1 MMNDFGQM
9 EPFAGFTA
17 DIERKMYED
26 MQEERCKEIQ
36 EEYEMYLKDQ
46 NEEKSEQEKCKS

>member
-1 MMNDFGQM
+1 MMNDFEQPYPLS
-9 EPFAGFTA
+9 EVFAET
-17 DIERKMYED
+17 EKQMYED
-26 MQEERCKEIQ
+26 MQEEWYKEIQ

>member
-1 MMNDFGQM
+1 MNDFGQM

-17 DIERKMYED
+17 DMERQMYED
-26 MQEERCKEIQ
+26 VREEWCKEIQ
-36 EEYEMYLKDQ
+36 EEYEKYLKDQ

>member
-1 MMNDFGQM
+1 MMNDFEQPYPLSEVFTEM
-9 EPFAGFTA
+9 E
-17 DIERKMYED
+17 KQMYED
-26 MQEERCKEIQ
+26 MQEEWYKEIQ

>member
-1 MMNDFGQM
+1 MNDFGQM

-17 DIERKMYED
+17 DMERQMYED
-26 MQEERCKEIQ
+26 MQEEWCKEMQ
-36 EEYEMYLKDQ
+36 EEYEKYLKDR

>member
-1 MMNDFGQM
+1 MMNNFEQM
-9 EPFAGFTA
+9 ETFAGFTA

-36 EEYEMYLKDQ
+36 EEYEKYLKHL
-46 NEEKSEQEKCKS
+46 N

>member
-1 MMNDFGQM
+1 MNNFEQM
-9 EPFAGFTA
+9 ETFAGFTA

-26 MQEERCKEIQ
+26 MQEEWHKEIQ